1 MDGAADRKD
10 DPPMRPDD
18 FAASASDGAARTREA
33 ASAKAAA
40 PFAAPFHHGAVESS
54 PAILSS
60 SEAGRPVFDGRL
72 GGGSADRERTRRSAT
87 MREDAKGIEVNPGPD
102 DEPRFRPRS
111 VGDGGGAS
119 RRAGR
124 AMHAGRMVTDD
135 DVRDIVEGGGTLVWC
150 VPVSTARGARAS
162 LSGRYD
168 ASSSIFERTEDSEPR
183 DICGH
188 LPYPHHA
195 ITIRRTMESPSGQ
208 EQAPGAKRQRKGKN
222 TEPPNEDPDFTHCCI
237 YNVSHAD
244 LVVWLNGFSQKDDV
258 SRAHAS
264 GCQHNLTFMDAKIDT
279 GPNIA
284 GDFVEAKS
292 GRMMLQRSL
301 CRPKFSSQ
309 VRSPLAPTKE

>member
-1 MDGAADRKD
+1 
-10 DPPMRPDD
+10 MRPDD
-18 FAASASDGAARTREA
+18 FAARASDGAARTREA

-60 SEAGRPVFDGRL
+60 SEAGRLVFDA
-72 GGGSADRERTRRSAT
+72 GSEAEARIASARGEARRCARTRRGSKLTPDLT
-87 MREDAKGIEVNPGPD
+87 MSPGFAH
-102 DEPRFRPRS
+102 EAL
-111 VGDGGGAS
+111 VTGEA
-119 RRAGR
+119 RRVAR
-124 AMHAGRMVTDD
+124 VAPCTRGRMVTDD
-135 DVRDIVEGGGTLVWC
+135 DARDIVEGGGTLVWC

-162 LSGRYD
+162 LSGRRYD

-244 LVVWLNGFSQKDDV
+244 LVVWLNGFNQKDDAP
-258 SRAHAS
+258 SS
-264 GCQHNLTFMDAKIDT
+264 SLHNLSFMDTKIDT
-279 GPNIA
+279 GPNKA

>member
-1 MDGAADRKD
+1 
-10 DPPMRPDD
+10 MRPDD
-18 FAASASDGAARTREA
+18 LAASASDGAARTREA

-40 PFAAPFHHGAVESS
+40 PFAAPFNHGALESS

-60 SEAGRPVFDGRL
+60 SEAGRLVFDA
-72 GGGSADRERTRRSAT
+72 GGSEAEARIASARGEARRCARTRRGSKLTPDLT
-87 MREDAKGIEVNPGPD
+87 MSPGFAH
-102 DEPRFRPRS
+102 EAL
-111 VGDGGGAS
+111 VTGEA
-119 RRAGR
+119 RRVAR
-124 AMHAGRMVTDD
+124 AAPCTRGRMVTDD
-135 DVRDIVEGGGTLVWC
+135 DARDIVEGGGTLVWC

-244 LVVWLNGFSQKDDV
+244 LVVFVNGFSQKDD
-258 SRAHAS
+258 A
-264 GCQHNLTFMDAKIDT
+264 GGTGQHNNLTFMDTKIDT
-279 GPNIA
+279 GPNKA
-284 GDFVEAKS
+284 GDFVETKS

-309 VRSPLAPTKE
+309 VRSPMAPKRINKI